1 MATIAPRLNEYLD
14 AHSVHYQTIHHQ
26 RDYTAQQTAAD
37 TGTPGIEFAKTVM
50 VRADKGYAMA
60 VLPAHHRVDLHKLG
74 RIMGVS
80 EIRLASEDE
89 IATICPDCAVGA
101 EPPFGNLYKLP
112 VYVSEDIAR
121 DEMITFNAGTHE
133 DVLRMKYTD
142 FEQLVHPRIGDF
154 AKRP

>member
-1 MATIAPRLNEYLD
+1 
-14 AHSVHYQTIHHQ
+14 
-26 RDYTAQQTAAD
+26 
-37 TGTPGIEFAKTVM
+37 
-50 VRADKGYAMA
+50 MA

-74 RIMGVS
+74 RAMGAS
-80 EIRLASEDE
+80 EIRLATEDE

-101 EPPFGNLYKLP
+101 EPPFGNLYQVP

-133 DVLRMKYTD
+133 DVIRMKYAD
-142 FEQLVHPRIGDF
+142 YEDLVHPRIGDF